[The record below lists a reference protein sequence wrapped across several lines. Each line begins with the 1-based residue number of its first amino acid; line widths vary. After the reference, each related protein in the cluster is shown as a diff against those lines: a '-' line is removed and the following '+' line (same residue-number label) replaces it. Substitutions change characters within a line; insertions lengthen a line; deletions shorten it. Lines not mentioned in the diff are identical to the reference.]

1 METNLQNNKTKV
13 KMRFPN
19 ESYFEDV
26 TIDMNDFK
34 PEQEFKDETFGWY
47 KNTYVSISKMQVF
60 ISMKDILSKY
70 WSQILLGLVVIC
82 MGVYVGILLN
92 REPITVTIE
101 DGTKINALRT
111 QVDSL
116 NKQMTDLR
124 IAYDNKQGEVITKIK
139 YIKEQNAKEISNLGK
154 LSTVQL
160 DSTWASY

>member
-1 METNLQNNKTKV
+1 
-13 KMRFPN
+13 
-19 ESYFEDV
+19 
-26 TIDMNDFK
+26 
-34 PEQEFKDETFGWY
+34 
-47 KNTYVSISKMQVF
+47 
-60 ISMKDILSKY
+60 MKDILSKY
-70 WSQILLGLVVIC
+70 WSQILLGLVVIV
-82 MGVYVGILLN
+82 MGIYVGVLLN

-116 NKQMTDLR
+116 NKQMSDLR

>member
-1 METNLQNNKTKV
+1 M
-13 KMRFPN
+13 
-19 ESYFEDV
+19 
-26 TIDMNDFK
+26 
-34 PEQEFKDETFGWY
+34 
-47 KNTYVSISKMQVF
+47 KNVLT
-60 ISMKDILSKY
+60 KY
-70 WSQILLGLVVIC
+70 WSQILLGVILIA

-92 REPITVTIE
+92 REPITVTLE
-101 DGTKINALRT
+101 DGAKINALRS

-154 LSTVQL
+154 LSTAQL

>member
-1 METNLQNNKTKV
+1 MNNVLK
-13 KMRFPN
+13 
-19 ESYFEDV
+19 
-26 TIDMNDFK
+26 
-34 PEQEFKDETFGWY
+34 
-47 KNTYVSISKMQVF
+47 
-60 ISMKDILSKY
+60 KY
-70 WSQILLGLVVIC
+70 WSEILLGVIVIV
-82 MGVYVGILLN
+82 MGIYVGILIN

-101 DGTKINALRT
+101 DGAKINALRS

-154 LSTVQL
+154 LSTAQL

>member
-1 METNLQNNKTKV
+1 
-13 KMRFPN
+13 
-19 ESYFEDV
+19 
-26 TIDMNDFK
+26 
-34 PEQEFKDETFGWY
+34 
-47 KNTYVSISKMQVF
+47 
-60 ISMKDILSKY
+60 MKDILSKY

-101 DGTKINALRT
+101 DGAKINALRT
-111 QVDSL
+111 QVDNL
-116 NKQMTDLR
+116 NKEMKDLR

-154 LSTVQL
+154 LSTAQL